1 MYPHS
6 RSASSLD
13 DIQSPHVLPLNL
25 VLAKMLPPLAPNR
38 SP

>member
-13 DIQSPHVLPLNL
+13 DIHSPHVLPLNL
-25 VLAKMLPPLAPNR
+25 VLAKMLLLLALYRRP
-38 SP
+38 